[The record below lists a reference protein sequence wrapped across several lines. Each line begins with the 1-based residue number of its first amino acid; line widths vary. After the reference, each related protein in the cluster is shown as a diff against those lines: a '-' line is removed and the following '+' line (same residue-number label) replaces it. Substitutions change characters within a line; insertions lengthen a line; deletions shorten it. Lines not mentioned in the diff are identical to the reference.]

1 MRRPKLMEV
10 GYNLVERKLIGGE
23 YEEIK
28 DKMSI
33 IEFLRRLIR
42 GQTPNLTNL
51 RISVTGFEEALL
63 SGTETATYIRR
74 ILKDSTS
81 RLRNHII
88 QIPIDGELIL
98 NRQPK
103 IKYRGREIPLT
114 PIFGNRIKPKT
125 VGYYHSPPNI

>member
-1 MRRPKLMEV
+1 MEV

-63 SGTETATYIRR
+63 SGTKTATYIRR
-74 ILKDSTS
+74 ILKASTS

-88 QIPIDGELIL
+88 QIPINGELTL

-103 IKYRGREIPLT
+103 IRYRGREIPLT
-114 PIFGNRIKPKT
+114 PIFGNRIKLKT
-125 VGYYHSPPNI
+125 IGYYHSPPNI